1 MIDLPFWSTLMFDS
15 DALWPYIN
23 HDQILD
29 QSPLTSIEANVDA
42 CLITRLPA
50 SGL

>member
-1 MIDLPFWSTLMFDS
+1 MIDLPFWPTLMLDFD
-15 DALWPYIN
+15 APWPHIS

-29 QSPLTSIEANVDA
+29 QPPLTSTEANVDA